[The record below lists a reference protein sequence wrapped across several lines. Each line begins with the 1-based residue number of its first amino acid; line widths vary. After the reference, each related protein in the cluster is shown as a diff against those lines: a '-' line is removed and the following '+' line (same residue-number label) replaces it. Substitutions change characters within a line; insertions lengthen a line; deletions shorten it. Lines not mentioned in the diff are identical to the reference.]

1 MYTPSHNCTK
11 EFVREMAKA
20 VAAMR
25 GNDQYLTRF
34 GDAREIVTKMDMKE
48 IRIFLKHYKEH
59 K

>member
-1 MYTPSHNCTK
+1 
-11 EFVREMAKA
+11 MAKA

-59 K
+59 RGGCT